1 MRPVNKLVIETG
13 IKCFQDEAKALL
25 DVVPRIGEDFEK
37 AVDLIYNCKGKFI
50 VTGVGKSGHVGQ
62 KIAATMASLG
72 TPSFFVNP
80 LDAYH
85 GDLGMFEST
94 DVVLAISY
102 SGNTDELLRFIPM
115 LIDRDIPIIGM
126 TGNPD
131 SLLAQH
137 SVCHLNIA
145 VEREA
150 DPLNLA
156 PTSSTTAQIAMGDAL
171 ACALVKVRNFKDTDF
186 AKFHPG
192 GSLGKRLLSKVK
204 DFMVSTNLPIVS
216 LDMKIS
222 DTIIEISK
230 TKQGIAVAID
240 GGKIAGVVTDGDVRR
255 AMRDHQEEF
264 FSLKVR
270 DIMSTNPKTI
280 NNMAKLSDAGDI
292 MRKYNIH
299 SLIVVNDNHDFEGI
313 IDAFACL

>member
-1 MRPVNKLVIETG
+1 MSMVIETG
-13 IKCFQDEAKALL
+13 KKCFQDEAKALMEI
-25 DVVPRIGEDFEK
+25 VPRIGEDFEK

-50 VTGVGKSGHVGQ
+50 VTGVGKSGHVGE

-85 GDLGMFEST
+85 GDLGMFEPT

-115 LIDRDIPIIGM
+115 LIDRKIPIIGM
-126 TGNPD
+126 SGNPD

-156 PTSSTTAQIAMGDAL
+156 PTTSTTAQMAMGDAL

-186 AKFHPG
+186 AQFHPG
-192 GSLGKRLLSKVK
+192 GSLGKKLLSKVK
-204 DFMVSTNLPIVS
+204 DFMVSTNLPVVT

-230 TKQGIAVAID
+230 TKQGIAVAIED
-240 GGKIAGVVTDGDVRR
+240 GKIAGVVTDGDVRR

-264 FSLKVR
+264 FSLTVR

-280 NNMAKLSDAGDI
+280 NNMAKLSEAGDM
-292 MRKYNIH
+292 MRKHNIH
-299 SLIVVNDNHDFEGI
+299 SLIVVNDDHEFAGI